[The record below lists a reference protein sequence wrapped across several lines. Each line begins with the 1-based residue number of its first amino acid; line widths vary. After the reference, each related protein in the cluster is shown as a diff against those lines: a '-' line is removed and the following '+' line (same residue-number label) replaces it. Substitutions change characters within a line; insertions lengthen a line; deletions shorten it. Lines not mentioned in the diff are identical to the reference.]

1 MAPIPQVPAD
11 QAAPSGFELR
21 SYLAVL
27 RARRRLILAI
37 AGAVTAGALIA
48 SLGLNALSGPSDRT
62 YRTEVAVHLP
72 PLPVPIAPEAE
83 ARLLESPEVAA
94 EVIGDLQL
102 DDSPETVAADLGTTV
117 AGEILVLTYTADRRD
132 LSVEV
137 PTAFATEYI
146 AIRSAR
152 AATALRDEVSGLTAR
167 VTAVEK
173 RLRGLGTG
181 EAASGSRT
189 ALLLELTNLEG
200 QIAAAR
206 EEAGNAG
213 EAQVV
218 GTETRTRTGRDGGLS
233 PAKGI
238 AAGVL
243 LGLALG
249 IGSAFA
255 AEFLADRF
263 RTRDEITRISGAP
276 ILAIV
281 PIGLAAVEGYRQAR
295 EAVQHLATEN
305 VLSPVLITSASDREG
320 KTAVAIGL
328 ARALAEAEEKV
339 TLVASDLRDR
349 DLDRW
354 FGLSGEG
361 LADAVLGK
369 TPVVDREVDGP
380 GDLRVVT
387 GGDPASDGAVVLASP
402 HFNSVLRS
410 IDEARDITILDSPP
424 VLDSA
429 AALSLARAAKN
440 VILVIDAQ
448 HGRRT
453 RTREARDALASVGA
467 NVLGCVVTNFDPSRT
482 PLDHATSV

>member
-1 MAPIPQVPAD
+1 MALIPQTPVE
-11 QAAPSGFELR
+11 QAAPPSFELR
-21 SYLAVL
+21 NYLAVL

-37 AGAVTAGALIA
+37 TGAVTAGAVIA
-48 SLGLNALSGPSDRT
+48 SLGLNVSSEPADPS

-83 ARLLESPEVAA
+83 ARLLESHEIAE

-102 DDSPETVAADLGTTV
+102 DDSTDGLISHLDTTV
-117 AGEILVLTYTADRRD
+117 SGGILVLSYTADNRD
-132 LSVEV
+132 LSLQV
-137 PTAFATEYI
+137 PTAFATKYI
-146 AIRSAR
+146 SVR
-152 AATALRDEVSGLTAR
+152 AARNAATLQDEVARLTAQ
-167 VTAVEK
+167 VAAVEK

-189 ALLLELTNLEG
+189 ALILELTNLEE
-200 QIAAAR
+200 QIAVAR
-206 EEAGNAG
+206 EEASDAG
-213 EAQVV
+213 EAQIV
-218 GTETRTRTGRDGGLS
+218 GTVTRTRAGGGGGLS
-233 PAKGI
+233 PAKGL
-238 AAGVL
+238 AGGILLGIV
-243 LGLALG
+243 LGLA
-249 IGSAFA
+249 SAFA

-281 PIGLAAVEGYRQAR
+281 PTGLTAVEGYRQAR
-295 EAVQHLATEN
+295 EAVQHLATDN
-305 VLSPVLITSASDREG
+305 GLSPVLITSPSDREG
-320 KTAVAIGL
+320 KTAVAVGL

-361 LADAVLGK
+361 LADAVLQK
-369 TPVVDREVDGP
+369 TPVVDTEVDGP

-402 HFNSVLRS
+402 HFNTVLRS
-410 IDEARDITILDSPP
+410 IDETRDITILDSPP

-448 HGRRT
+448 HGRRA

-467 NVLGCVVTNFDPSRT
+467 TILGCVVTNFDPSRS
-482 PLDHATSV
+482 PLDHAASA